1 MPGAGRGWSL
11 SSFHCGVGAGSTGPR
26 PGLWRGLWASSFPP
40 PGRNSTTNI
49 ARLGLSNSGIRG
61 TKKSRSR
68 KHILSLIPSPRIILR
83 PASPSSDHLIMIQLW
98 TPTSATHPGR
108 RFAQVIKLKPECVAK
123 YKEVHAAIWPEV
135 AKQIRECNIQ
145 DCSFPPPLFSLSFP
159 VPLSVPVTYAR
170 VPKTNA
176 SASLKQTA
184 SPMMP
189 PPAFSSPTSSTSGPT
204 TTPTW
209 P

>member
-1 MPGAGRGWSL
+1 M
-11 SSFHCGVGAGSTGPR
+11 T
-26 PGLWRGLWASSFPP
+26 
-40 PGRNSTTNI
+40 
-49 ARLGLSNSGIRG
+49 
-61 TKKSRSR
+61 
-68 KHILSLIPSPRIILR
+68 
-83 PASPSSDHLIMIQLW
+83 QLW

-108 RFAQVIKLKPECVAK
+108 RFAQVVKLKPECVAK

-159 VPLSVPVTYAR
+159 VPLSVPLTYAR

-189 PPAFSSPTSSTSGPT
+189 PLAFSSPTSSTSGPT